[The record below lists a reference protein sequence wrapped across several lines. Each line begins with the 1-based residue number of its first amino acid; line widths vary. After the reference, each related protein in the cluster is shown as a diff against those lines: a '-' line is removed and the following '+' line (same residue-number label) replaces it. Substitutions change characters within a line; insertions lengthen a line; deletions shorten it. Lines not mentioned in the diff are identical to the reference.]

1 MAERVNQDFKEGNRG
16 RYNLKLAIIDSL
28 KEWLYN
34 VQISRMLFDKVN
46 KRAGVQSNY
55 FSLEVI

>member
-1 MAERVNQDFKEGNRG
+1 MNQNFKEGDRG
-16 RYNLKLAIIDSL
+16 CYDLKLAIINRL

-34 VQISRMLFDKVN
+34 VQIARVLFDKVN